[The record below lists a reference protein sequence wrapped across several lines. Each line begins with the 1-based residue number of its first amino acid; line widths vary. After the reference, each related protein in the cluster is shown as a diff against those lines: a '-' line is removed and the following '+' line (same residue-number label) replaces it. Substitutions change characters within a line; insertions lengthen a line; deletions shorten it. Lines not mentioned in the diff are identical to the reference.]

1 MTNIAKKALKI
12 PIKLLKWTG
21 ILVFFVIIALIAIPY
36 FFKDELKELV
46 IDEVNKTL
54 NAELAL
60 DDFDLTFFSTFPN
73 MTIELIG
80 VKLQGVDEFQNITL
94 AEMKLLQAKVGFWSV
109 IVGDKIEID
118 EIHIVEPKFD
128 VRVLQDGTANY
139 DIVKTDEELA
149 EENETV
155 EESSFELALNEYS
168 ISDGMITYSDE
179 PGNMYA
185 KIANLNHTASGDMTA
200 DIIDFKTTTSMDK
213 LTYEMDG
220 TPYLSEVKT
229 DLIINLLMEFAENT
243 SKFTLQENLIQL
255 NALKFSIDGF
265 YEMFEKH
272 DEIDMKIN
280 ADKTTFKD
288 LLSLIPAFYQSGYEG
303 MISSGSISIN
313 AMTKGKLDDTNFP
326 AWDATM
332 KIINASIKYPDLPG
346 KISNIQVNAGSKFPG
361 GSNLDLMTISV
372 PQFHANLSENTIDA
386 KLLMKRLISDPSIDA
401 KILANLNLATLK
413 DFFPMTEG
421 ESYSGILD
429 ADVKIKGNMSDLEKS
444 NFERFTAEGQLIL
457 SEMLY
462 KSPDLPN
469 EVDIETMKFTFSPQN
484 LEMNE
489 LKAKMGKSDF
499 AINGQIDNYLGYALR
514 DEVLKGDFT
523 YHSNYLD
530 LDELVPASELTSE
543 TTEGNSQSTT
553 TADGGEPVL
562 VPRNIDFNLNT
573 SIDAIKYDGLSIK
586 SVDGNVHLKD
596 EIATLE
602 NLTLNAMGGSIG
614 LTGDYNTQ
622 DHSKPKMNFGYVLKD
637 IDIHE
642 LAVNFNTIESLAPIT
657 KYARGRIS
665 SSFDMSTDLT
675 AGFEPILSSL
685 ASVGD
690 IRSNSISLEGVK
702 LFDKIE
708 SVTKLKSLSS
718 QTIKNFKTKFTVED
732 GKIKTSPFDIKLGKI
747 GSEVSGFTT
756 LEQKMDYSMKMNV
769 PKEEIPAAI
778 IKEVEAA
785 MSKLNAFIPNLN
797 MGSLPAFIPVNVKMI
812 GDISNP
818 KITTDFKES
827 ILKATGDFKDNLI
840 ENVKETIKDS
850 VSTIIN
856 EQVDNAKE
864 ELEKQ
869 KQKILADAQKQAN
882 KIVVEA
888 KKAGD
893 LIRAEADKQA
903 KDLVKN
909 AGSNPIKKRI
919 AQEAGKK
926 IISTADKKAK
936 DIETEGQKQAEKVM
950 TVARDKAN
958 KLG

>member
-21 ILVFFVIIALIAIPY
+21 ILVFFVIIVLIAIPY

-179 PGNMYA
+179 PGNIYA
-185 KIANLNHTASGDMTA
+185 KIVNLNHKGSGDMTA

-220 TPYLSEVKT
+220 TSYLSEVKT

-243 SKFTLQENLIQL
+243 SKFTLQENSIQL

-265 YEMFEKH
+265 YEMLEKH

-313 AMTKGKLDDTNFP
+313 AMTKGKLDDTNLP

-332 KIINASIKYPDLPG
+332 KIINASIKYPGLPG

-401 KILANLNLATLK
+401 KILVNLNLATLK
-413 DFFPMTEG
+413 DFVPMTEG

-429 ADVKIKGNMSDLEKS
+429 ADVKIKGNMSDLEK
-444 NFERFTAEGQLIL
+444 NDFEKFTAEGQLIL
-457 SEMLY
+457 SEMRY
-462 KSPDLPN
+462 KSPNLPN

-530 LDELVPASELTSE
+530 LDELVPASELTSA
-543 TTEGNSQSTT
+543 TTEGNSQSST

-562 VPRNIDFNLNT
+562 VPGNIDFNLNT

-586 SVDGNVHLKD
+586 SVNGNVHLKD

-756 LEQKMDYSMKMNV
+756 LDQKMDYSMKMNV
-769 PKEEIPAAI
+769 PKEEIPAAM

-785 MSKLNAFIPNLN
+785 MSKLNALIPNLN
-797 MGSLPAFIPVNVKMI
+797 MGSLPAIIPVNVKMI

-869 KQKILADAQKQAN
+869 KQKILADAQKEAD

-936 DIETEGQKQAEKVM
+936 DIEAEAQKQADKVM
-950 TVARDKAN
+950 TVAKDKAN

>member
-12 PIKLLKWTG
+12 PMKLLKWTG
-21 ILVFFVIIALIAIPY
+21 ILVFLVIIALIAIPY

-80 VKLQGVDEFQNITL
+80 VKLQGVDKFQNITL

-128 VRVLQDGTANY
+128 VRILQDGTANY

-179 PGNMYA
+179 PGNIYA
-185 KIANLNHTASGDMTA
+185 KIVNLNHKGSGDMTA

-220 TPYLSEVKT
+220 TSYLSEVKT

-243 SKFTLQENLIQL
+243 SKFTLQENSIQL

-265 YEMFEKH
+265 YEMLEKH

-313 AMTKGKLDDTNFP
+313 AMTKGKLDDTNLP

-332 KIINASIKYPDLPG
+332 KIINASIKYPGLPG

-386 KLLMKRLISDPSIDA
+386 KLLMKRLISDPNIDA

-413 DFFPMTEG
+413 DFVPMTEG

-429 ADVKIKGNMSDLEKS
+429 ADVKIKGNMSDLEK
-444 NFERFTAEGQLIL
+444 NDFEKFTAEGQLIL
-457 SEMLY
+457 SEMRY
-462 KSPDLPN
+462 KSPNLPN

-530 LDELVPASELTSE
+530 LDELVPASELTSA
-543 TTEGNSQSTT
+543 TTEGNSQSST

-562 VPRNIDFNLNT
+562 VPGNIDFNLNT

-586 SVDGNVHLKD
+586 SVNGNVHLKD

-756 LEQKMDYSMKMNV
+756 LDQKMDYSMKMNV
-769 PKEEIPAAI
+769 PKEEIPAAM

-785 MSKLNAFIPNLN
+785 MSKLNALIPNLN
-797 MGSLPAFIPVNVKMI
+797 MGSLPAIIPVNVKMT

-869 KQKILADAQKQAN
+869 KQKILADAQKEAD

-936 DIETEGQKQAEKVM
+936 DIEAEAQKQADKVM
-950 TVARDKAN
+950 TVAKDKAN

>member
-12 PIKLLKWTG
+12 PMKLLKWTG
-21 ILVFFVIIALIAIPY
+21 ILVFLVIIALIAIPY

-80 VKLQGVDEFQNITL
+80 VKLQGVDKFQNITL

-185 KIANLNHTASGDMTA
+185 KIVNLNHTGSGDMTA

-220 TPYLSEVKT
+220 TSYLSEVKT

-243 SKFTLQENLIQL
+243 SKFTLQENSIQL

-265 YEMFEKH
+265 YEMLEKH

-313 AMTKGKLDDTNFP
+313 AMTKGKLDDTNLP

-332 KIINASIKYPDLPG
+332 KIINASIKYPGLPG

-386 KLLMKRLISDPSIDA
+386 KLLMKRLISDPNIDA

-413 DFFPMTEG
+413 DFVPMTEG

-429 ADVKIKGNMSDLEKS
+429 ADVKIKGNMSDLEK
-444 NFERFTAEGQLIL
+444 NDFEKFTAEGQLIL

-543 TTEGNSQSTT
+543 TTEGNSQSST

-562 VPRNIDFNLNT
+562 VPGNIDFNLNT

-586 SVDGNVHLKD
+586 SVNGNVHLKD

-756 LEQKMDYSMKMNV
+756 LDQKMDYSMKMNV
-769 PKEEIPAAI
+769 PKEEIPAAM

-785 MSKLNAFIPNLN
+785 MSKLNALIPNLN
-797 MGSLPAFIPVNVKMI
+797 MGSLPAIIPVNVKMI

-869 KQKILADAQKQAN
+869 KQKILADAQKEAD

-936 DIETEGQKQAEKVM
+936 DIEAEAQKQADKVM
-950 TVARDKAN
+950 TVAKDKAN

>member
-185 KIANLNHTASGDMTA
+185 KIVNLNHTGSGDMTA

-413 DFFPMTEG
+413 DFVPMAKG

-429 ADVKIKGNMSDLEKS
+429 ADVKIKGDMSDLE
-444 NFERFTAEGQLIL
+444 NNDFEKFTAEGQLIL

-827 ILKATGDFKDNLI
+827 ILKATGDFKDTLI

>member
-185 KIANLNHTASGDMTA
+185 KIANLNHTGSGDMTA

-413 DFFPMTEG
+413 DFVPMAKG

-429 ADVKIKGNMSDLEKS
+429 ADVKIKGDMSDLE
-444 NFERFTAEGQLIL
+444 NNDFEKFTAEGQLIL

>member
-185 KIANLNHTASGDMTA
+185 KIVNLNHTGSGDMTA

-243 SKFTLQENLIQL
+243 SKFTLQENSIQL

-413 DFFPMTEG
+413 DFVPMAKG

-429 ADVKIKGNMSDLEKS
+429 ADVKIKGDMSDLE
-444 NFERFTAEGQLIL
+444 NNDFEKFTAEGQLIL

>member
-12 PIKLLKWTG
+12 PMKLLKWTG

-80 VKLQGVDEFQNITL
+80 VKLQGLDEFQNITL
-94 AEMKLLQAKVGFWSV
+94 ADMKLLQAKVGFWSV

-139 DIVKTDEELA
+139 DIVKTVEELA

-185 KIANLNHTASGDMTA
+185 KIVNLNHTGSGDMTA

-220 TPYLSEVKT
+220 TSYLSEVKT

-243 SKFTLQENLIQL
+243 SKFTLQENSIQL

-265 YEMFEKH
+265 YEMLEKH

-313 AMTKGKLDDTNFP
+313 AMTKGKLDDTNLP

-401 KILANLNLATLK
+401 KILVNLNLATLK
-413 DFFPMTEG
+413 DFVPMTEG

-429 ADVKIKGNMSDLEKS
+429 ADVKIKGNMSDLEK
-444 NFERFTAEGQLIL
+444 NDFEKFTAEGQLIL

-499 AINGQIDNYLGYALR
+499 AINGQIDNYLGYVLR

-530 LDELVPASELTSE
+530 LDELVLASELTSA
-543 TTEGNSQSTT
+543 TNEGNSQSST

-562 VPRNIDFNLNT
+562 VPGNIDFNLNT

-586 SVDGNVHLKD
+586 SVNGNVHLKD

-756 LEQKMDYSMKMNV
+756 LDQKMDYSMKMNV
-769 PKEEIPAAI
+769 PKEEIPAAM

-785 MSKLNAFIPNLN
+785 MSKLNALIPNLN
-797 MGSLPAFIPVNVKMI
+797 MGSLPAIIPVNVKMI

-869 KQKILADAQKQAN
+869 KQKILADAQKEAD
-882 KIVVEA
+882 KIVVKA

-936 DIETEGQKQAEKVM
+936 DIEAEGQKQADKVM

>member
-12 PIKLLKWTG
+12 PMKLLKWTG
-21 ILVFFVIIALIAIPY
+21 ILVFLVIIALIAIPY

-179 PGNMYA
+179 PGNIYA
-185 KIANLNHTASGDMTA
+185 KIVNLNHKGSGDMTA

-220 TPYLSEVKT
+220 TSYLSEVKT

-243 SKFTLQENLIQL
+243 SKFTLQENSIQL

-265 YEMFEKH
+265 YEMLEKH

-313 AMTKGKLDDTNFP
+313 AMTKGKLDDTNLP

-332 KIINASIKYPDLPG
+332 KIINASIKYPGLPG

-386 KLLMKRLISDPSIDA
+386 KLLMKRLISDPNIDA

-413 DFFPMTEG
+413 DFVPMTEG

-429 ADVKIKGNMSDLEKS
+429 ADVKIKGNMSDLEK
-444 NFERFTAEGQLIL
+444 NDFEKFTAEGQLIL
-457 SEMLY
+457 SEMRY
-462 KSPDLPN
+462 KSPNLPN

-530 LDELVPASELTSE
+530 LDELVPASELTSA
-543 TTEGNSQSTT
+543 TTEGNSQSST

-562 VPRNIDFNLNT
+562 VPGNIDFNLNT

-586 SVDGNVHLKD
+586 SVNGNVHLKD

-756 LEQKMDYSMKMNV
+756 LDQKMDYSMKMNV
-769 PKEEIPAAI
+769 PKEEIPAAM

-785 MSKLNAFIPNLN
+785 MSKLNALIPNLN
-797 MGSLPAFIPVNVKMI
+797 MGSLPAIIPVNVKMI

-869 KQKILADAQKQAN
+869 KQKILADAQKEAD

-936 DIETEGQKQAEKVM
+936 DIEAEAQKQADKVM
-950 TVARDKAN
+950 TVAKDKAN

>member
-185 KIANLNHTASGDMTA
+185 KIVNLNHTGSGDMTA

-243 SKFTLQENLIQL
+243 SKFTLQENSIQL

-265 YEMFEKH
+265 YEMLEKH

-413 DFFPMTEG
+413 DFVPMTEG

-429 ADVKIKGNMSDLEKS
+429 ADVKIKGNISDLEK
-444 NFERFTAEGQLIL
+444 NDFEKFTAEGQLIL
-457 SEMLY
+457 SEMRY
-462 KSPDLPN
+462 KSPNLPN

-530 LDELVPASELTSE
+530 LDELVPASELTSA
-543 TTEGNSQSTT
+543 TNEGNSQSST

-562 VPRNIDFNLNT
+562 VPGNIDFNLNT

-586 SVDGNVHLKD
+586 SVNGNVHLKD

>member
-21 ILVFFVIIALIAIPY
+21 ILVFFVIIVLIAIPY

-139 DIVKTDEELA
+139 DIVKTVEELA

-179 PGNMYA
+179 PGNVYA
-185 KIANLNHTASGDMTA
+185 KIVNLNHTGSGDMTA

-220 TPYLSEVKT
+220 TSYLSEVKT

-243 SKFTLQENLIQL
+243 SKFTLQENSIQL

-265 YEMFEKH
+265 YEMLEKH

-313 AMTKGKLDDTNFP
+313 AMTKGKLDDTNLP

-332 KIINASIKYPDLPG
+332 KINNASIKYPDLPG

-361 GSNLDLMTISV
+361 GSNVDLMTISV
-372 PQFHANLSENTIDA
+372 PKFHANLSENTIDA
-386 KLLMKRLISDPSIDA
+386 KLLMKRLITDPNIDA

-413 DFFPMTEG
+413 DFVPMAKG

-429 ADVKIKGNMSDLEKS
+429 ADVKIKGDMSDLE
-444 NFERFTAEGQLIL
+444 NNDFEKFTAKGQLIL

-596 EIATLE
+596 EITTLE

-769 PKEEIPAAI
+769 PKEEIPAAM

-827 ILKATGDFKDNLI
+827 ILKATGDFKENLI

-869 KQKILADAQKQAN
+869 KQKILADAQKQAD

>member
-185 KIANLNHTASGDMTA
+185 KIVNLNHTGSGDMTA

-413 DFFPMTEG
+413 DFVPMAKG

-429 ADVKIKGNMSDLEKS
+429 ADVKIKGDMSDLE
-444 NFERFTAEGQLIL
+444 NNDFEKFTAEGQLIL